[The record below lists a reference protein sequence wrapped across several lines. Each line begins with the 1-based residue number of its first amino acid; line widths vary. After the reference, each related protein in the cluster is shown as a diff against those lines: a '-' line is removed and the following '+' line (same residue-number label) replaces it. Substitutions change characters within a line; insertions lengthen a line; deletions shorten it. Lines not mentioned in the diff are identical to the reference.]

1 MATKIVS
8 RFFPEMHKVGQDG
21 GLFLRQLRD
30 TVQEVKAEDPSL
42 ADYHLYDLGFI
53 QQENGLEVKMYF
65 EG

>member
-1 MATKIVS
+1 M
-8 RFFPEMHKVGQDG
+8 RKVGQDG

-30 TVQEVKAEDPSL
+30 TVQEVKTEDPSL